1 MTVDLP
7 LLLLLYVLTNLGTL
21 LLDSQKRI
29 YNRMEFS
36 IKKKQS
42 LAFSGIYTIVQQV
55 KKNHLEIHEIFV
67 YIF

>member
-7 LLLLLYVLTNLGTL
+7 LLLLYVLANLGTL

-36 IKKKQS
+36 IKKTVIGLFWHIYHCTAGEKKS
-42 LAFSGIYTIVQQV
+42 LGNS
-55 KKNHLEIHEIFV
+55 
-67 YIF
+67 